1 MTDKENKPLVQLDN
15 VKSQKIKN
23 LPYSTAEQKALH
35 DILHKAY
42 PIIDSNNIK
51 PLAIGIFKELQE
63 KSGLPKERLK
73 AFLKW
78 YCGLKYQS
86 VLKVGEPRYNLKGEI
101 VGEVTLQHETFS
113 QNQIDNKN
121 LNFVIDRLFFILVA
135 KAETTKL
142 DNLFKAGFRSSGK
155 IDLITLA
162 KKLTSKSDDIL
173 DILSNY
179 DLTN

>member
-1 MTDKENKPLVQLDN
+1 MTDKENKLPAQSDN

-51 PLAIGIFKELQE
+51 PLAVGIFKELQE

-78 YCGLKYQS
+78 YCGLKYLS

-101 VGEVTLQHETFS
+101 VGEVTLQHETFT

-135 KAETTKL
+135 KAERTKL
-142 DNLFKAGFRSSGK
+142 DNLFKAGFRPSGK

-162 KKLTSKSDDIL
+162 KKLTTKSDDIL
-173 DILSNY
+173 QILSNY
-179 DLTN
+179 DL